1 MLLQYFTI
9 SPVLDTQEEPSSEK
23 NYLPKTLQAKF
34 LIVMWMPIS
43 HTAHLLRKQHNEM
56 FHSPLLAAEK
66 MLEIH

>member
-9 SPVLDTQEEPSSEK
+9 SPVLDTQEESSSEK

-43 HTAHLLRKQHNEM
+43 HTAHLENNTMKCFIPHY
-56 FHSPLLAAEK
+56 
-66 MLEIH
+66 